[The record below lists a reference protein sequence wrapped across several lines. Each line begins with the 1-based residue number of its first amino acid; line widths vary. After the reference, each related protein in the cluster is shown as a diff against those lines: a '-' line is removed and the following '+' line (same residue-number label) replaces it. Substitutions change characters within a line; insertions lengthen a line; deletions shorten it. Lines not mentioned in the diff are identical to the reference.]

1 MEKITNKSSQTAIL
15 SIAICWMFYLFG
27 CLSRVEP
34 GVLVHDLIHDFSLNA
49 TQVGF
54 IVSVMYWS
62 YNGMQIPWGIILD
75 KIGYKFVITAC
86 CFICSLGV
94 LIFGIANNDI
104 QLMIGRFLVGFASSA
119 AFLSCGKVASELYGK
134 NKYPLFMGI
143 ATCMGCLGSMLGS
156 TASSYLAKWYG
167 WRSATVGI
175 AIFGII
181 LGIIAFFG
189 LKASKKTNT
198 ITDNKIEKQKVNV
211 LEGLKKLA
219 TNYNVWLIG
228 FYGAMSY
235 LPVSSIADLWGT
247 SFMEKRFNIPTEQA
261 AILPSL
267 IYIGFGVGSV
277 VSAIFAEKWNSYK
290 KPVVWFTLG
299 LIGTMWL
306 AIYSNSIGFISCLI
320 LFFMASFFAGADTLT
335 FSMCYG
341 LVSKEFAGIASG
353 FNNMILMM
361 GGLFFDPQ
369 LGKLL
374 DTYRA
379 GRVTENGLPFY
390 DLTMYRQ
397 AFVWVIVAICLSLVA
412 VFFIKDSS
420 PNEEK

>member
-1 MEKITNKSSQTAIL
+1 MEKINAKSQTAIL

-49 TQVGF
+49 TRVGF

-86 CFICSLGV
+86 CFICALGV
-94 LIFGIANNDI
+94 LIFGIATSDV

-181 LGIIAFFG
+181 LGILAFFG
-189 LKASKKTNT
+189 LRTNKNNTNT
-198 ITDNKIEKQKVNV
+198 VEKQNV
-211 LEGLKKLA
+211 DILSGLKSLA

-247 SFMEKRFNIPTEQA
+247 SFMEKRFDVPTQQA

-267 IYIGFGVGSV
+267 IYIGFGIGSV

-290 KPVVWFTLG
+290 KPVIIFTVG
-299 LIGTMWL
+299 LILTMWL
-306 AIYSNSIGFISCLI
+306 AIYNNSIGFSSCLI

-341 LVSKEFAGIASG
+341 LVPKEFAGISSG

-379 GRVTENGLPFY
+379 GKVTAEGLPFY
-390 DLTMYRQ
+390 DLAMYRQ

-412 VFFIKDSS
+412 VFFIKDSQPKS
-420 PNEEK
+420 EV